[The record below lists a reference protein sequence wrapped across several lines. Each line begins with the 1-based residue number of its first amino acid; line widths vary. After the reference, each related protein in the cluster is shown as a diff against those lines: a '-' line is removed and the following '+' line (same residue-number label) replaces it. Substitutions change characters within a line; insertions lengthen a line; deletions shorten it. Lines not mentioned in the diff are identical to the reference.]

1 MAFAFDT
8 LGYAKRLQEA
18 GVPVGQ
24 AEAHAT
30 AARDFIMAELVTKAD
45 LKATIDAAVAR
56 LDARIDAHSTRLDGR
71 IDALAAR
78 TDARIDLLES
88 KLDKLALQITVRLG
102 AVIAASVA
110 VLAALAKLS

>member
-1 MAFAFDT
+1 MVFAFDT

-56 LDARIDAHSTRLDGR
+56 LDGRIDAHATRLDGR

-88 KLDKLALQITVRLG
+88 KLALQITVRLG

>member
-56 LDARIDAHSTRLDGR
+56 LDGR

-78 TDARIDLLES
+78 SDARIDLLES

>member
-56 LDARIDAHSTRLDGR
+56 LDGR

-102 AVIAASVA
+102 AVIAAGVA